1 MQEVVDEIKNNRQ
14 LMALAVLPYNLELK
28 QPDPES
34 LKAVTDFAKK
44 TGDFAA
50 LSLTD
55 LTVLA
60 LTYELEKRFVGV
72 DHLKKEPTVAKT
84 VYTVN
89 KPAANPNIAGFY
101 NPEGK
106 SSESTGDDNM
116 QENENVI
123 DEGETN
129 SDDELQDSE
138 SSTDGSEN
146 EETINDE
153 ELIKKFGSLGFNTVA
168 NSEADDVLQ
177 PVKNENE
184 EEIDEGQGE
193 SFEDEASNNSNEEDD
208 DEGWITP
215 SNISN
220 VKKNFGGDVLEEKDV
235 EVACITTDFAMQN
248 VLKQMGLNVTSLDGR
263 IIKHV
268 RTFILRCHTCY
279 KTVPDVTKIF
289 CPKCGHK
296 TLKRVSVSV
305 NEKGEQVIHLNPKK
319 EITSKFKNQPR
330 PLPKGGKHAVNP
342 LVFQDQ
348 IIPQQRVTKKS
359 LQKTNALEDTYTA
372 GISPFVVRDVDSRA
386 SKLRTNTNIKQWMQ
400 NYEYDNYRRGYKRN
414 NK

>member
-1 MQEVVDEIKNNRQ
+1 M
-14 LMALAVLPYNLELK
+14 LPYNLELK

-34 LKAVTDFAKK
+34 IQAVTEFAKK
-44 TGDFAA
+44 TGDFAT

-84 VYTVN
+84 IYTSN

-101 NPEGK
+101 NPEVK
-106 SSESTGDDNM
+106 LTESISDESVQANVADD
-116 QENENVI
+116 
-123 DEGETN
+123 GEVN
-129 SDDELQDSE
+129 SD
-138 SSTDGSEN
+138 EN
-146 EETINDE
+146 EELQESGSEEEEEVINDE
-153 ELIKKFGSLGFNTVA
+153 ELIKKFGSLGFNTVVNA
-168 NSEADDVLQ
+168 AADDVLQ
-177 PVKNENE
+177 PIKNENE
-184 EEIDEGQGE
+184 PSEEIDEGQGE
-193 SFEDEASNNSNEEDD
+193 SLEDEASQNTDEEDN

-220 VKKNFGGDVLEEKDV
+220 VKKNFGADVLEEKEVD
-235 EVACITTDFAMQN
+235 VACITTDFAMQN

-279 KTVPDVTKIF
+279 KTVADVTKIF
-289 CPKCGHK
+289 CPKCGHQS
-296 TLKRVSVSV
+296 LKRVSVSV

-319 EITSKFKNQPR
+319 EITTKFKNQPR

-342 LVFQDQ
+342 LLYADQ
-348 IIPQQRVTKKS
+348 VIPQQRLSKKS
-359 LQKTNALEDTYTA
+359 LQTTNALDDNYTA
-372 GISPFVVRDVDSRA
+372 GVSPFTVRDIDSRSA
-386 SKLRTNTNIKQWMQ
+386 KLRSNTNIKQWME

-414 NK
+414 K